1 MQSHALSRR
10 TSTDIY
16 RSNRLSKCKNKTSLN
31 NSFYWHM
38 RIKLYIL
45 IFPAHQ
51 KISMMYKFYFSNSRT
66 PTYPQSTKII
76 LKFACV
82 QLQSLKRQIIIL
94 HCIRNSRVFKRILN
108 KFCCTIFSCNTE
120 LNGKRPSSL
129 GPSDKGGREACTPG
143 TNLSSRCVESWH
155 LRVARAQLI

>member
-1 MQSHALSRR
+1 MYSKYGLMECKIGEDTTTITNLNSLHTSWGIRIPLCSSTIRSDSTSFFFAMGSIPLQIISWMQSHELSRR

-51 KISMMYKFYFSNSRT
+51 KISMMYKFYFSNSRI
-66 PTYPQSTKII
+66 PTYP
-76 LKFACV
+76 
-82 QLQSLKRQIIIL
+82 
-94 HCIRNSRVFKRILN
+94 
-108 KFCCTIFSCNTE
+108 
-120 LNGKRPSSL
+120 
-129 GPSDKGGREACTPG
+129 
-143 TNLSSRCVESWH
+143 
-155 LRVARAQLI
+155 